1 MVSRG
6 GRLVDKTY
14 DLVVVGAG
22 SAGLTAAGFARGLGA
37 RVVLVERDRTGGDC
51 TWTGCVPSKTLLKT
65 AKVAHYMRSADRYG
79 LMPVEPEVDLQTVM
93 AHVRNVIAET
103 YREETPQALRAKGI
117 HVILGQGR
125 FVDPYR
131 LVVGDTTLRARNVVL
146 ATGAH
151 PLTPPIQGLEAV
163 DYRTYETIWDLEALP
178 QHLLVVGGGPI
189 GSEMSQAFRRLGA
202 RVTLIQSAGRIL
214 PRDEPQ
220 ASHVMSQ
227 VFASEG
233 IDLRYNTKA
242 EEVWQDEDGIH
253 LLAGGE
259 EVVGDALLVAVGRR
273 PNVAGLDLEKAGVV
287 YDAQGIRVDDKLRTS
302 QPHIYAAGDCIGG
315 YQFTHYAG
323 WQAAIAVRN
332 ALLPLASTGVRETV
346 PWTTFTDPEVARAG
360 LTEEQAR
367 ERFGDAVEILE
378 WPMTKVDR
386 PRAEVDTEGFVKLV
400 HRGGKVLGV
409 TILSQRAGELIQEWI
424 YALEYGVKLR
434 DVATAVHVYPTFSR
448 ANAKAGGEL
457 VRRQLLEGRLGGI
470 AQGLS
475 QLMLRLMRWR
485 RGF

>member
-1 MVSRG
+1 
-6 GRLVDKTY
+6 
-14 DLVVVGAG
+14 
-22 SAGLTAAGFARGLGA
+22 
-37 RVVLVERDRTGGDC
+37 
-51 TWTGCVPSKTLLKT
+51 
-65 AKVAHYMRSADRYG
+65 
-79 LMPVEPEVDLQTVM
+79 
-93 AHVRNVIAET
+93 
-103 YREETPQALRAKGI
+103 
-117 HVILGQGR
+117 
-125 FVDPYR
+125 
-131 LVVGDTTLRARNVVL
+131 
-146 ATGAH
+146 
-151 PLTPPIQGLEAV
+151 
-163 DYRTYETIWDLEALP
+163 
-178 QHLLVVGGGPI
+178 
-189 GSEMSQAFRRLGA
+189 
-202 RVTLIQSAGRIL
+202 
-214 PRDEPQ
+214 
-220 ASHVMSQ
+220 
-227 VFASEG
+227 
-233 IDLRYNTKA
+233 
-242 EEVWQDEDGIH
+242 
-253 LLAGGE
+253 
-259 EVVGDALLVAVGRR
+259 
-273 PNVAGLDLEKAGVV
+273 VV

-332 ALLPLASTGVRETV
+332 ALLHLASTGVRETV